1 MHDIAKT
8 NNKIKFYFK
17 LHPSIKIH
25 EIIDNQKKFFNHNNI
40 KLTEKKIEQLYK
52 EASG

>member
-25 EIIDNQKKFFNHNNI
+25 EIIDNQKNFFHNNI
-40 KLTEKKIEQLYK
+40 KLTEKKLSNYIKKL
-52 EASG
+52 SG